1 MKLWATLWLSI
12 ALTLFFQSA
21 ALASEVKI
29 VDDMQSCFGSKHV
42 VSTYSICEQ
51 EFVDKKKKSIP
62 PKDLLELIDIIRKSK
77 NHSIFS
83 CEDLGITPD
92 LVKLHREQLI
102 KSSIYAN
109 TPIYKKVP
117 INHSTEFEFEAICQ
131 GAKQRLTQYDH
142 STTHLNFSLTIDAPD
157 LLEEKIT
164 VSSIHDVPYMLPWK
178 VKMGDKKWESYSLD
192 LTKKLNKL
200 ADSAGFCAALLNDK
214 FYWEKNFWTDSKFW
228 SIYKG
233 HELFKQDCL
242 KYSKLLPGYENAN
255 SIYDLTDSYFGSI
268 NCHPESL
275 FTEMK
280 PKSAK
285 TIDTFRWWN
294 YFKSNAPTNDWN
306 HFIKLADRCQKMV
319 DDRTW
324 IHDWKKS
331 KMTNRVS
338 CDIAGT
344 KCYSETNLKEYV
356 LPAWKD
362 AGLKGEPECQIDLER
377 GDRSFGK
384 IFISRFEPRT
394 LVLDADPR
402 TGTHWFD
409 KLQVSF
415 HPKIPNYIIIEP
427 DGKIKKRKI
436 SATSKYLP
444 KWARDAIKKGN
455 IW

>member
-1 MKLWATLWLSI
+1 MKLQAILLLSI
-12 ALTLFFQSA
+12 TLTLFFQSA
-21 ALASEVKI
+21 ALASEVKVI
-29 VDDMQSCFGSKHV
+29 DNMHSCSGYKHV
-42 VSTYSICEQ
+42 VTTYSKVEQ
-51 EFVDKKKKSIP
+51 EFVNKKKKSISQ
-62 PKDLLELIDIIRKSK
+62 KDLLELINIIRDSK
-77 NHSIFS
+77 NHLIFS
-83 CEDLGITPD
+83 CEALGITPE

-102 KSSIYAN
+102 KSTIYTN

-117 INHSTEFEFEAICQ
+117 INHSTEFEFEAICE
-131 GAKQRLTQYDH
+131 GAKQRLTQYDC

-157 LLEEKIT
+157 LSEEKIT

-178 VKMGDKKWESYSLD
+178 VKIGDKKWETYSLA
-192 LTKKLNKL
+192 LTKELSEL
-200 ADSAGFCAALLNDK
+200 ADPAGLCAALLNDK
-214 FYWEKNFWTDSKFW
+214 AYWEKNFWTDSKFW

-233 HELFKQDCL
+233 DELFKEDCL
-242 KYSKLLPGYENAN
+242 KYSKLLPGYENVN
-255 SIYDLTDSYFGSI
+255 SVYDLTDSYFGLM

-275 FTEMK
+275 YVAMK
-280 PKSAK
+280 TKSAK

-294 YFKSNAPTNDWN
+294 YFKSDAPTYDWN

-319 DDRTW
+319 DDRNW
-324 IHDWKKS
+324 INDWKKS
-331 KMTNRVS
+331 KPTNSVS

-384 IFISRFEPRT
+384 IFISSIEPRT

-402 TGTHWFD
+402 TSTHWFD
-409 KLQVSF
+409 RLQVSF
-415 HPKIPNYIIIEP
+415 HPKTPNYIIIES

-444 KWARDAIKKGN
+444 KWARE
-455 IW
+455 